1 MAQGGNQ
8 HMVNII
14 EANRHHIE
22 AALEYSGGTHDF
34 QDVADG
40 ILSGRMQLW
49 PAEKGCAVTEI
60 VLYPKKSVLH
70 VFLAGG
76 EMETIV
82 NMIDSAVAWGKTQG
96 CTSMTIAG
104 RRGWERVLAKHG
116 YKPVMT
122 VLERD
127 FE

>member
-1 MAQGGNQ
+1 MEAGSYRN
-8 HMVNII
+8 MVNII

-22 AALEYSGGTHDF
+22 AALEYSGETHDF

>member
-1 MAQGGNQ
+1 M
-8 HMVNII
+8 NII
-14 EANRHHIE
+14 DANRKHIE
-22 AALEYSGGTHDF
+22 AALEYSGGSHDF
-34 QDVADG
+34 QDVSDG

-60 VLYPKKSVLH
+60 VVYPKKSVLH

-122 VLERD
+122 VLERN